1 MERDHPE
8 IIGLGPYG
16 GVGGAGRLCA
26 QRLIEAATGQA
37 HRARRTVAR
46 GRDACRVVGTS
57 NRSRASV
64 DARAAS
70 GLFQTRSRIPLIER
84 GDQRVELTGRD
95 QSLVR
100 AAEHAIGLV
109 RRRRKDECRDREI
122 SCRAA
127 REIRSS
133 LAGSARISIRL
144 VRVAIRPMYGTCTAR
159 SSTLCHV
166 AQRDSPAT
174 NRRKPVRVDFGWL
187 HFDKSL
193 HAVSSRSRARQ
204 RASTK
209 APQLGHSSALIEQ
222 RANACSVGG

>member
-1 MERDHPE
+1 MKAGVDALRHQEGPARRPRLGRSNRVKRDHPE
-8 IIGLGPYG
+8 IIGLGRYG

-109 RRRRKDECRDREI
+109 RRRRKDECRDRRPCP
-122 SCRAA
+122 SSA
-127 REIRSS
+127 RDPLLARRIRTHLDPSGPGSHSPHGTVLVRRVQALYATSLNEIRPPPTD
-133 LAGSARISIRL
+133 A
-144 VRVAIRPMYGTCTAR
+144 
-159 SSTLCHV
+159 
-166 AQRDSPAT
+166 
-174 NRRKPVRVDFGWL
+174 NRF
-187 HFDKSL
+187 
-193 HAVSSRSRARQ
+193 
-204 RASTK
+204 
-209 APQLGHSSALIEQ
+209 ALT
-222 RANACSVGG
+222 SVGSTSTSPCTR